1 MAAARSTS
9 SSTQIMIGSSAAFL
23 VLAVIMFIAGS
34 TVLGMVFLVIAA
46 VWPVLFR
53 LFFAQQRN
61 NDVPLDR

>member
-1 MAAARSTS
+1 
-9 SSTQIMIGSSAAFL
+9 MIGSSAAFL